1 MVFRFLHFLGFALW
15 MGGGWATMALV
26 IRARR
31 ESPAVRAG
39 LVRILP
45 AAQNVMAIGAAI
57 TVIAGIGLIVLLAR
71 AGAGQQLGTPG
82 RSLMMGAGMLGA
94 LLVFLVTWPLG
105 RTLARM
111 AQGDALPPEFEKYR
125 KRQMIASSVV
135 GVLGLLALAGVTLL

>member
-1 MVFRFLHFLGFALW
+1 

-45 AAQNVMAIGAAI
+45 AAQNVMAIGALI
-57 TVIAGIGLIVLLAR
+57 TVFAGIGLIVLLAR

-82 RSLMMGAGMLGA
+82 RSLMMGAGMVGA

-105 RTLARM
+105 RTMARM
-111 AQGDALPPEFEKYR
+111 AEGDSLPPEFEKYR
-125 KRQMIASSVV
+125 KRQMIASSIV
-135 GVLGLLALAGVTLL
+135 GTLGLIALAGVTLP